1 VQHPH
6 YIQGLNMKTMR
17 CRHRLVPSSY
27 PRYIMNKLFSAFAVA
42 FTFAS
47 ISGTSAAA
55 GGAPAATALHPAL
68 LAAPVYAAHADA
80 TRLVPSAGSTSAAVT
95 ALHPA
100 LLGAPTFAAHAD
112 ASALKSRGTTP
123 TQVVERAE

>member
-1 VQHPH
+1 
-6 YIQGLNMKTMR
+6 
-17 CRHRLVPSSY
+17 
-27 PRYIMNKLFSAFAVA
+27 MNKLHFAFSAAL
-42 FTFAS
+42 TFVS
-47 ISGTSAAA
+47 ISGAAAAA
-55 GGAPAATALHPAL
+55 GGNSTATALHPAL

-80 TRLVPSAGSTSAAVT
+80 TRLVPSTGSRPAAVT

-100 LLGAPTFAAHAD
+100 LLGAPAFAAHAD